1 MKENQALVNAY
12 NLPFSWKDAVEVC
25 RFLRKRNINDAKKV
39 LERVL
44 EKKTAVPIKKFGFR
58 DRGHRPG
65 KVGPGFYPQKSSMY
79 ILKLL
84 KTLEA
89 NAQDKGLNVSNLI
102 LKELIPNKASQP
114 WHSGRQRRRKM
125 KRTHIKII
133 AEEIK
138 SKK

>member
-25 RFLRKRNINDAKKV
+25 RFLRRRTIQDAKKV

-44 EKKTAVPIKKFGFR
+44 EKKTAVPIKKFGLR

-89 NAQDKGLNVSNLI
+89 NAQDKGLNVSNLV

>member
-25 RFLRKRNINDAKKV
+25 RFLRKRTIQDAKKV
-39 LERVL
+39 LGRVL
-44 EKKTAVPIKKFGFR
+44 EKKTAVPIKKFGLR

-65 KVGPGFYPQKSSMY
+65 KVGPGFYQQKSSMY

-102 LKELIPNKASQP
+102 LN
-114 WHSGRQRRRKM
+114 
-125 KRTHIKII
+125 
-133 AEEIK
+133 
-138 SKK
+138 